1 MADSEAGG
9 AGWGTRGGVVDG
21 NVVRRWNEVGS
32 WRRWGGGG
40 DGRGVGEVRMMVRGL
55 EGGELPF

>member
-9 AGWGTRGGVVDG
+9 GGGVVDG

-40 DGRGVGEVRMMVRGL
+40 DGRGEGEVRMMVRGL